1 MHQNASFEPSTIKI
15 GAVLQSVER
24 WKKKKHIS
32 IYINFFRY
40 ISRMWGDSP
49 NKPIATKFRSSV
61 ELADVINRAKFHL
74 DQSRGF
80 ACGKSQNLVV
90 YL

>member
-1 MHQNASFEPSTIKI
+1 
-15 GAVLQSVER
+15 
-24 WKKKKHIS
+24 
-32 IYINFFRY
+32 
-40 ISRMWGDSP
+40 MWGDSP

-80 ACGKSQNLVV
+80 ACGKSQNLAFAFKSKTVLTTACAAALAV
-90 YL
+90 MILLTLLT